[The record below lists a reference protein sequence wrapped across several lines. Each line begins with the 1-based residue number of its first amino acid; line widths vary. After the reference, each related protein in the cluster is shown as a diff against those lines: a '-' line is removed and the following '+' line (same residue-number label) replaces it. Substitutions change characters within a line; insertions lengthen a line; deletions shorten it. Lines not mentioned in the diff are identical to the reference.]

1 MDFEAVPAGT
11 GPVAALPLRGPD
23 HNIEYLQSDAFHRV
37 LGDATRSVAAVA
49 ANTRSSPYSSAGDP
63 DMLAC
68 HALLNAMSSRTKS
81 PELPSVLYED
91 CNHKRSSW
99 YTWQATPT
107 LPLRRVF
114 RICTST
120 NNSTVSLYDVDLC
133 MAE

>member
-11 GPVAALPLRGPD
+11 GPIAALPLRGPD
-23 HNIEYLQSDAFHRV
+23 HSIEYLQSDAFHTV

-81 PELPSVLYED
+81 PELPSVLYG
-91 CNHKRSSW
+91 
-99 YTWQATPT
+99 TVTVLPT
-107 LPLRRVF
+107 DFTRGAVLTLIHFLTF
-114 RICTST
+114 RGKC
-120 NNSTVSLYDVDLC
+120 
-133 MAE
+133 